1 MKPRKPASGIQ
12 QKSLRAAMGVEVTI
26 DHTEPGQV
34 KTLPKGIS
42 HMKTQIITFSL
53 ICALVPTVWAQM
65 TVKNRFNVVVMQVD
79 NQAHMTLGS
88 STLDGDLTT
97 HSLTVLNALTFSPGA
112 ASGRVLK
119 SDASGSASWGTDQVD
134 DADHVIGNELQT
146 LSLSGTTLEISDG
159 NSVTLPTGSDNQQ
172 LGISGHTLSL
182 DRGGSVTLPDN
193 VNDADHV
200 IGNEYQSLSISGHTI
215 SLSDGGGSVTVPD
228 NVNDADHNIG
238 NEYQDLGSSK
248 SGETVSVTITDGNN
262 TSFSIQDDDHVVGNE
277 YQDLSLNNRTLSL
290 SDGGGSVTLGG
301 YAYYPH
307 FYTLFNEQPPAE
319 SDFRWYS
326 CSEMGIPSD
335 AKAVVAEAAVYND
348 PARWSGIVVSTESF
362 THNDHTSMGNLV
374 ESGSHLHAWT
384 EARIEQEST
393 ILQLDSACRIYVGHM
408 GIPDDG
414 RVHIFGYFR

>member
-1 MKPRKPASGIQ
+1 MK
-12 QKSLRAAMGVEVTI
+12 M
-26 DHTEPGQV
+26 
-34 KTLPKGIS
+34 
-42 HMKTQIITFSL
+42 QIITFSL

-65 TVKNRFNVVVMQVD
+65 TVKNSSHEVVMQVD

-88 STLDGDLTT
+88 STLNGDLTT
-97 HSLTVLNALTFSPGA
+97 HNMTILNALTFTAGA

-134 DADHVIGNELQT
+134 DADHVIGNEFQT
-146 LSLSGTTLEISDG
+146 LSLSGTTLQISDG

-182 DRGGSVTLPDN
+182 ERGGSVTLPDN

-200 IGNEYQSLSISGHTI
+200 IGNEFQSLSISGHTI

-238 NEYQDLGSSK
+238 NEYQDLGSNK
-248 SGETVSVTITDGNN
+248 SGETVSVTITDGSN

-277 YQDLSLNNRTLSL
+277 FQSLSLNNRTLSL
-290 SDGGGSVTLGG
+290 SDGGGSVTFGG

-307 FYTLFNEQPPAE
+307 FSTLFNKQPPAA
-319 SDFRWYS
+319 SDFRWYT

-335 AKAVVAEAAVYND
+335 AKAVVAEAAVYN
-348 PARWSGIVVSTESF
+348 ASSKWSGIVVSTESF
-362 THNDHTSMGNLV
+362 INNNQTSIENLV
-374 ESGSHLHAWT
+374 DSATHLTAWT
-384 EARIEQEST
+384 DARIEQEST
-393 ILQLDSACRIYVGHM
+393 VLQLDSSCRIYVGHM
-408 GIPDDG
+408 GIPDNG